1 MSEAKALAVSA
12 RSALVLLAFT
22 FVFTALMALTYG
34 ATRDIIRASVE
45 AEKMKL
51 VNEVLPPGTYDN
63 PLLSDHVQIAPSA
76 PLGLDEPTQVFR
88 ARRGAVPVALVLE
101 AQAADGYG
109 GAIRLLVAAG
119 ADGRIVGVRVTQH
132 RETPGLGD
140 YIDPRKDRNKAQPWI
155 KQFDTRGF
163 AQLARERWRV
173 RKDGGSF
180 DYVTGATISARAV
193 TGAVARALAF
203 ADRHREELFAAA
215 IGAKLAPGG

>member
-1 MSEAKALAVSA
+1 MSEAKALAASA

-22 FVFTALMALTYG
+22 VVFTALMALTHG

-51 VNEVLPPGTYDN
+51 VGEVLPPGIYDN
-63 PLLSDHVQIAPSA
+63 ALLADHVRIAPSA

-88 ARRGAVPVALVLE
+88 ARRGGAPVALVLE

-140 YIDPRKDRNKAQPWI
+140 YIDPRKDRNKAHPWI
-155 KQFDTRGF
+155 RQFDARGF
-163 AQLARERWRV
+163 AQLPRSRWRV
-173 RKDGGSF
+173 KKDGGSF

-203 ADRHREELFAAA
+203 ANEHRDELFAAPT
-215 IGAKLAPGG
+215 GATVAPGG